1 AAVLYFKI
9 REIPMNKL
17 CIGSPMYATVWR
29 IKEGKS
35 ININSITEDK
45 APNTSEIDSETLA
58 YFESIAESGYKKVNE
73 GGKWVKGEEF
83 DTGKPGWHFKYH
95 KIQGGVYMFNDDETS
110 PYYRWYISYENELS
124 LSGKLDLIKNYGLGG
139 IIVWESSEDT
149 HDHKLIKQMGDFLK
163 K

>member
-1 AAVLYFKI
+1 
-9 REIPMNKL
+9 
-17 CIGSPMYATVWR
+17 
-29 IKEGKS
+29 
-35 ININSITEDK
+35 
-45 APNTSEIDSETLA
+45 
-58 YFESIAESGYKKVNE
+58 
-73 GGKWVKGEEF
+73 
-83 DTGKPGWHFKYH
+83 
-95 KIQGGVYMFNDDETS
+95 MFNDDETS